1 MKRFTLLLLTYLM
14 LFPLSAF
21 ALEDLDELEARTS
34 RKSVNTFYNGEGS
47 APTYYWQPQTM
58 VYTDTSTGHE
68 VMLWSQTANVNT
80 YRTITEYGM
89 QPWSADGKRIA
100 FTQDISTAAYTRSNY
115 PWYVAR
121 ADGTYFRP
129 VVDTAHRDDTRRP
142 YYNWSP
148 TLPDVSYTVGYNAQG
163 VTGKDSNGIYRE
175 VATDSEETSTLIV
188 DLIPADTTTL
198 RHGGMKH
205 PITGDGLYY
214 AAASWAETEPFYI
227 AQIEPSGS
235 RALTLSYNQPTLDT
249 YWTDTPGG
257 QGHYHDECFT
267 GNAAHGYWQYLLYT
281 SGSWWRQRPWGS
293 DSGTPDH
300 VVDNASP
307 YDWWDADT
315 DAPGEMPIDA
325 NKEIQAI
332 NGKTG
337 TAPDFAGHYW
347 SHMVCDQWGTHV
359 AYSDSNGSIAP
370 GVWDVENSAL
380 TGLFTGGGGVQYS
393 AWTGFTD
400 FAASTCAAGA
410 TDICSVLY
418 NSVTD
423 GDHTVVSN
431 LHSATVNE
439 FTKPGQSP
447 DGTKI
452 SSRSDWLNTGSGIA
466 DLFMSVA
473 YYPYPPEVRTAT
485 ASGGT
490 VTVAVDWNTV
500 GTTRGYAT
508 RGWPHQVDD
517 DPPPP
522 REIATFRLWRSPN
535 GTDTW
540 TAVDTTAYDIFD
552 KYDFSDGTWDSG
564 TESTNRWSMT
574 NAVAD
579 GTYYYAVTSL
589 EHSGLESHSLS
600 NIFSITVSSGS
611 GTGSEDTGYPAS
623 PGADSNFYTTASAG
637 PSGVSY
643 AHQQAPATAVGQY
656 TIAWSEPGD
665 TSLVRHYN
673 IYAEDG
679 SEPTVDQTNRIAS
692 IAKGHCAGGACSW
705 VDWLG
710 NTGGTTQYVVTSI
723 DYFDNE
729 GTVADAP
736 TPSSII
742 FNPFKIFIGGS

>member
-1 MKRFTLLLLTYLM
+1 MIRKLIVCMILCCFIPVSGY
-14 LFPLSAF
+14 

-68 VMLWSQTANVNT
+68 VMLWSQTANVDVF
-80 YRTITEYGM
+80 RSVIEYGM

-100 FTQDISTAAYTRSNY
+100 FTMDIATAAYTASTY

-121 ADGTYFRP
+121 SDGTYFRP
-129 VVDTAHRDDTRRP
+129 AVDTVHRDDTRRA
-142 YYNWSP
+142 YFDWSP
-148 TLPDVSYTVGYNAQG
+148 IIPDVAYAIGSNTDG
-163 VTGKDSNGIYRE
+163 VSGKDENAIYRE
-175 VATDSEETSTLIV
+175 VYTDSGETPTLIV

-198 RHGGMKH
+198 RHGSMKH
-205 PITGDGLYY
+205 AISGDGLIY
-214 AAASWAETEPFYI
+214 AAATWAENEPFYF

-235 RALTLSYNQPTLDT
+235 RALILSYNQPGLDS
-249 YWTDTPGG
+249 YWGDTPASPVD
-257 QGHYHDECFT
+257 YHDECFT
-267 GNAAHGYWQYLLYT
+267 GNASQGYWQYLLPGG
-281 SGSWWRQRPWGS
+281 SGTWHRMRPWGS
-293 DSGTPDH
+293 DSGTPNH
-300 VVDNASP
+300 VSDNVSP

-325 NKEIQAI
+325 NKEIQVVDS
-332 NGKTG
+332 KVPTK
-337 TAPDFAGHYW
+337 PDFVGHYW
-347 SHMVCDQWGTHV
+347 SHVVCDQWGTHV
-359 AYSDSNGSIAP
+359 AYSDSNGSVQP
-370 GVWDVENSAL
+370 GIWDVENSNL
-380 TGLFTGGGGVQYS
+380 TGLFVGGGGVQYS

-400 FAASTCAAGA
+400 YAASTCASGA

-431 LHSATVNE
+431 LHSATVNV

-452 SSRSDWLNTGSGIA
+452 SSRSDWLNTGSGTA
-466 DLFMSVA
+466 DLFISVA

-522 REIATFRLWRSPN
+522 REVATFRLWRSPN

-564 TESTNRWSMT
+564 TESTNRWSIT
-574 NAVAD
+574 DAVVD

-600 NIFSITVSSGS
+600 NIFSIVVSSGS

-623 PGADSNFYTTASAG
+623 PGADSNFYTTASSG
-637 PSGVSY
+637 PSEVVY
-643 AHQQAPATAVGQY
+643 THQEAPATDAGQY
-656 TIAWSEPGD
+656 TLTWNEPAD
-665 TSLVRHYN
+665 TSLIRHYN

-679 SEPTVDQTNRIAS
+679 SEPSVDQTNRIAS
-692 IAKGHCAGGACSW
+692 IAKGHCTGGVCSW

-710 NTGGTTQYVVTSI
+710 NTGGTTQYVITSI

-729 GTVADAP
+729 GTVVDVADN
-736 TPSSII
+736 TSYGTT
-742 FNPFKIFIGGS
+742 FTGVTFQ